1 MKGQYSFLNQ
11 IKNDLKKYQKVA
23 KESTNSID
31 ENLSKIPEKEREFFV
46 NLQNK
51 INTSIKDGDIAKAMD
66 ARNELLNYLKQQN
79 GTSDSSNKS

>member
-1 MKGQYSFLNQ
+1 MKGQFSFLNQ

-31 ENLSKIPEKEREFFV
+31 ENLSKIPEKDKDFFV

-51 INTSIKDGDIAKAMD
+51 INILQCKHPWLIGKPK
-66 ARNELLNYLKQQN
+66 LLMKKLR
-79 GTSDSSNKS
+79 

>member
-1 MKGQYSFLNQ
+1 MKAQYSFLNQ

-23 KESTNSID
+23 KQSTNSID
-31 ENLSKIPEKEREFFV
+31 ENLSKIPDVDKEFFV

>member
-1 MKGQYSFLNQ
+1 MKGQFSFLNQ

-23 KESTNSID
+23 KESTNSIG
-31 ENLSKIPEKEREFFV
+31 ENLSKIPDADKEFFV

-79 GTSDSSNKS
+79 GTSDSGNKS